1 MNELE
6 SVTKK
11 VTRKLVLLNSIL
23 QFVDSTKRCY
33 EAELNRLIYEYS
45 HSTDPIISNT
55 NLGIGDQYNY
65 YCQQCMSIC
74 LLDRMD
80 TIYTNIKTDKCK
92 PLTLEYNSINV
103 SFNYVSDDIEMCTEC
118 NAQMCVDTTLL
129 QNTCSGCGKCG
140 KMEGTIIDFEVIQ
153 NKSHGAVGNNKHHIG
168 WLARIQ
174 AQKCVVIDDKTKTK
188 LEEKIKKDKT
198 KARKTLSGKIIYTMA
213 NLKNTKCDEFRE
225 WLKEIGS
232 TQYNRDVPYIRKI
245 MCGVIPYQ
253 LSDLENDRVC
263 YLLALCTDAYKQTF
277 SDDIEKKHNP
287 YIPYMIGKILEHMFV
302 ENTRENK
309 IKRTLLECI
318 HIQSEDTTQE
328 RDKKWAKV
336 CEIVKIIKYRP
347 TICSLYR
354 RK

>member
-1 MNELE
+1 
-6 SVTKK
+6 
-11 VTRKLVLLNSIL
+11 
-23 QFVDSTKRCY
+23 
-33 EAELNRLIYEYS
+33 
-45 HSTDPIISNT
+45 
-55 NLGIGDQYNY
+55 
-65 YCQQCMSIC
+65 
-74 LLDRMD
+74 
-80 TIYTNIKTDKCK
+80 
-92 PLTLEYNSINV
+92 
-103 SFNYVSDDIEMCTEC
+103 
-118 NAQMCVDTTLL
+118 
-129 QNTCSGCGKCG
+129 
-140 KMEGTIIDFEVIQ
+140 
-153 NKSHGAVGNNKHHIG
+153 
-168 WLARIQ
+168 
-174 AQKCVVIDDKTKTK
+174 
-188 LEEKIKKDKT
+188 
-198 KARKTLSGKIIYTMA
+198 
-213 NLKNTKCDEFRE
+213 
-225 WLKEIGS
+225 
-232 TQYNRDVPYIRKI
+232 